1 MTSHT
6 TTRYWVSRTV
16 EGLDD
21 EADRGEVTLHRP
33 GPGEDGPISAIVT
46 GGGFRPEGPAAAASV
61 VFLGNVPAAPNTEEG
76 VVAAR
81 KPGKPGEITATR
93 VFIRAE
99 NVPAEPK

>member
-6 TTRYWVSRTV
+6 VTRYWVSRTV

-21 EADRGEVTLHRP
+21 ETNRGEVTLHRP
-33 GPGEDGPISAIVT
+33 GPGEHGRISAIVT
-46 GGGFRPEGPAAAASV
+46 GGGFRPEGLSAAESV

-76 VVAAR
+76 VVAAS
-81 KPGKPGEITATR
+81 KPGKPGEITTTR

-99 NVPAEPK
+99 NVPEAPK